1 MIVPILFI
9 TLQHYA
15 WKNRQYLPEET
26 NLFINKLIQYIN
38 SNCQTHYRTLTIY
51 KQHMN
56 NI

>member
-9 TLQHYA
+9 TLQHYR

-38 SNCQTHYRTLTIY
+38 SNNQTHYRTLTIY
-51 KQHMN
+51 KQYIN
-56 NI
+56 SI